1 MPIRRAIAF
10 ARAHKPLILQ
20 FTRYLFSGGLAA
32 FIDLSTYVILVQL
45 GVDKFIASPAGN
57 ITGLLSAFF
66 LHKFLVFREKRMAP
80 KQFARYMILQAWNG
94 IAQIAVIWLVV
105 DVMGED
111 KTVAK
116 ILGIGLTVSWNF
128 FLYKFLVYI

>member
-1 MPIRRAIAF
+1 MRRLLSLARTHQSFLIQF
-10 ARAHKPLILQ
+10 A
-20 FTRYLFSGGLAA
+20 RYLFSGGLAA
-32 FIDLSTYVILVQL
+32 FIDLSTYVVLVQL
-45 GVDKFIASPAGN
+45 GVDKFIASPSGN
-57 ITGLLSAFF
+57 VTGLLSAFF
-66 LHKFLVFREKRMAP
+66 LHKFIVFRERKMTAM
-80 KQFARYMILQAWNG
+80 QFVRYMLLQVWNSL
-94 IAQIAVIWLVV
+94 AQIAVIWLVV